1 MLMLNLYFESKKS
14 EEIKVERFIGWSA
27 IEPKPPR
34 QQLTKTMSYTIKVIA
49 EKYISQESE
58 SRKKRIMCSPLLL
71 HPLQGSSC
79 PGVDLLPQPPS
90 MPRLGP
96 DGLSSFSGR
105 LVVEGPPYWCWLL
118 TSPPLLGPCW
128 ARQLCEVTGDDNSSH
143 CRLVPLYLSLG
154 CPPWWM
160 KQDSLV
166 CLSSGW
172 LCETGEKREKGK
184 TDWHLGI
191 SDALLR
197 RVAFAIPA
205 IFFFVSKIACFLKN
219 RALWPQRAWILP
231 RWKSKRLYFLCVGQ
245 TTINWVIGYTGDQVI
260 RYTGA
265 TARPMKRNTKHHWN
279 WL

>member
-128 ARQLCEVTGDDNSSH
+128 ARQLCEVPGDDNSSH
-143 CRLVPLYLSLG
+143 CRLVPLYLGVSHWDVHLG
-154 CPPWWM
+154 
-160 KQDSLV
+160 
-166 CLSSGW
+166 GW
-172 LCETGEKREKGK
+172 SRTRWFAWAAVGYARLEKKGRREKL
-184 TDWHLGI
+184 TDI
-191 SDALLR
+191 
-197 RVAFAIPA
+197 
-205 IFFFVSKIACFLKN
+205 
-219 RALWPQRAWILP
+219 
-231 RWKSKRLYFLCVGQ
+231 
-245 TTINWVIGYTGDQVI
+245 
-260 RYTGA
+260 
-265 TARPMKRNTKHHWN
+265 
-279 WL
+279 

>member
-1 MLMLNLYFESKKS
+1 MNLKYIRLKM
-14 EEIKVERFIGWSA
+14 GWSSTECSIQLWVSRA
-27 IEPKPPR
+27 PPA
-34 QQLTKTMSYTIKVIA
+34 QVLPSY
-49 EKYISQESE
+49 
-58 SRKKRIMCSPLLL
+58 
-71 HPLQGSSC
+71 C
-79 PGVDLLPQPPS
+79 PPP
-90 MPRLGP
+90 LGP
-96 DGLSSFSGR
+96 DGLQSFSGR
-105 LVVEGPPYWCWLL
+105 LVVGG
-118 TSPPLLGPCW
+118 TSILIVIIDLSSSAGPLLGSPALW
-128 ARQLCEVTGDDNSSH
+128 GHGWWQ
-143 CRLVPLYLSLG
+143 LVPLSIGATLPWSTSLG